1 MVLILW
7 RMWFRILRRWSW
19 LALGMLACGPACAR
33 VAEARIARVVTPV
46 AVLEGVRLRLDWPAG
61 ASQGQLTM
69 QARSV
74 RADDLGYRF
83 RDLQWHC
90 PLRRL
95 PRSGW
100 ACDGAIK
107 APGAAPLR
115 LSVAFDDART
125 DAVLARGAS
134 RLALQRRS
142 AMPDLT
148 RIDLTRVPVQWA
160 AALAAQAWPG
170 GRFSQ
175 GQMEGSLAIT
185 TPANGPLRVQGP
197 LALSG
202 LALASDDGRIA
213 AENFEAQLRIDYRTR
228 QGVTSLGLDG
238 SLRGDALF
246 GETYL
251 GLSGQPVQLALW
263 GEKSPGQGWRFP
275 SIRWRDGATLQA
287 QGSVGLD
294 PGNGLGMLDL
304 TLDSA
309 DASGLGDRYLS
320 ALLGKFGLADARISG
335 RWDGRLRFA
344 DGRLQQV
351 FASLHDVDLDD
362 PRERFTLQG
371 LDGTLAFSAGA
382 PVASALGWRQ
392 ARMYG
397 LDFGATRLP
406 FNSRDGVLTLEQDAR
421 VPLFG
426 GRTLIH
432 DLRIT
437 PPGGDAGLQM
447 DFGLTLE
454 AVDVGAMAKAFG
466 LPAFRGE
473 LNGEIPHA
481 RYADDQ
487 LTFDGGLSLG
497 VFDGAVQIT
506 QLAMERP
513 FGTAPTLSA
522 DIDINDIDLL
532 SLTEVFDF
540 GSISGR
546 LDGHIH
552 DLRLVDWTPVQFDAA
567 LVTERKPG
575 VRQRISQRAVQNI
588 SSVGDASFV
597 SSLQGRLIG
606 LFDDFGY
613 RRLGIRCQLNNEA
626 CQMGGLEDSHTPRS
640 DSSGFTIVEGAG
652 LPRLTVV
659 GFNRRVDW
667 PTLVE
672 RLKAIGKGEVKP
684 VID

>member
-1 MVLILW
+1 MLL
-7 RMWFRILRRWSW
+7 RILTPWWW
-19 LALGMLACGPACAR
+19 LALGLLVCGPAWGRA
-33 VAEARIARVVTPV
+33 AQARIARVSTPV
-46 AVLEGVRLRLDWPAG
+46 ATLEDVQVRLDWPADAG
-61 ASQGQLTM
+61 QGQLSM
-69 QARSV
+69 HARWV

-83 RDLQWHC
+83 QNLSWRC

-95 PRSGW
+95 PLAGW
-100 ACDGAIK
+100 ACDGVIE

-115 LSVAFDDART
+115 LSVQFDDAGT
-125 DAVLARGAS
+125 DAALTRGAS
-134 RLALQRRS
+134 RLALQRR
-142 AMPDLT
+142 AATPDLT
-148 RIDLTRVPVQWA
+148 RIDLIRVPVQWA
-160 AALAAQAWPG
+160 EALAAQAWPS
-170 GRFSQ
+170 GRFSK
-175 GQMEGSLAIT
+175 GRLDGKLAIT
-185 TPANGPLRVQGP
+185 TPQGGPVRVQGP
-197 LALSG
+197 LALTDA
-202 LALASDDGRIA
+202 ALQSADGGIVG
-213 AENFEAQLRIDYRTR
+213 ENLDARLDIDYRTR
-228 QGVTSLGLDG
+228 AGHTQLALEGRLGG
-238 SLRGDALF
+238 EALF

-251 GLSGQPVQLALW
+251 GLSGQPVQLMLR

-275 SIRWRDGATLQA
+275 MIEWNDGATLQA
-287 QGSVGLD
+287 R
-294 PGNGLGMLDL
+294 GNARFTDDTALSTLDL
-304 TLDSA
+304 GLA
-309 DASGLGDRYLS
+309 GHDAAGLRDRYLS
-320 ALLGKFGLADARISG
+320 ALLGKFGLGDAQISG
-335 RWDGRLRFA
+335 QWDGRIRLVN
-344 DGRLQQV
+344 GQLQQ
-351 FASLHDVDLDD
+351 AQANLQDVTLRD
-362 PRERFTLQG
+362 PRERFVLQS
-371 LDGTLAFSAGA
+371 LDGTLAFSSGA
-382 PVASALGWRQ
+382 AVTSELRWQQ

-397 LDFGATRLP
+397 LDFGQARLP
-406 FNSRDGVLTLEQDAR
+406 FTSREGALMLQRDAV

-432 DLRIT
+432 DLRIV
-437 PPGGDAGLQM
+437 PPHDAAGLEM

-466 LPAFRGE
+466 LPEFRGE

-522 DIDINDIDLL
+522 DIDIKDVDLL
-532 SLTEVFDF
+532 RLTEVFDF

-546 LDGHIH
+546 MSGYIH
-552 DLRLVDWTPVQFDAA
+552 DLRLVDWTPVRFDAA
-567 LVTERKPG
+567 FASDRKAG

-597 SSLQGRLIG
+597 SSLQGQLIG

-613 RRLGIRCQLNNEA
+613 GRLGIRCQLNNEV
-626 CQMGGLEDSHTPRS
+626 CLMGGLGDLDTPRS
-640 DSSGFTIVEGAG
+640 DSSGFTIVEGSG

-659 GFNRRVDW
+659 GYNRLVDW

-672 RLKAIGKGEVKP
+672 RMKAVSQGEVKP

>member
-1 MVLILW
+1 MLL
-7 RMWFRILRRWSW
+7 RILRPCCWIVLG
-19 LALGMLACGPACAR
+19 LAACGPAWAR
-33 VAEARIARVVTPV
+33 TAEARIARVTTPV
-46 AVLEGVRLRLDWPAG
+46 ATLEGVQVQLAWPAD
-61 ASQGQLTM
+61 AAQGQLTM
-69 QARSV
+69 HMRQV
-74 RADDLGYRF
+74 RAADLGYRF
-83 RDLQWHC
+83 RDLQWRC

-100 ACDGAIK
+100 ACDGVID
-107 APGAAPLR
+107 APGASPLR
-115 LSVAFDDART
+115 LSVRLDDAST
-125 DAVLARGAS
+125 EASLARGAS
-134 RLALQRRS
+134 RLALQRS
-142 AMPDLT
+142 TDTPDLT

-160 AALAAQAWPG
+160 AALAAQARPG

-175 GQMEGSLAIT
+175 GRLDGRLAIT
-185 TPANGPLRVQGP
+185 TPRDGAVHVQGP
-197 LALSG
+197 LALAG
-202 LALASDDGRIA
+202 GALQSDDGSIVG
-213 AENFEAQLRIDYRTR
+213 ENLDAHLDIDYRTHEGSS
-228 QGVTSLGLDG
+228 QLALDG
-238 SLRGDALF
+238 TLGGEALF

-251 GLSGQPVQLALW
+251 GLAGQPVRLALR
-263 GEKSPGQGWRFP
+263 GETSPGQGWRFP
-275 SIRWRDGATLQA
+275 LIEWRDGATLHA
-287 QGSVGLD
+287 HGSARVGADNALAA
-294 PGNGLGMLDL
+294 LDL
-304 TLDSA
+304 TLDGG
-309 DASGLGDRYLS
+309 DAAGLRDRYLS
-320 ALLGKFGLADARISG
+320 ALLGKFGMSDVEISG
-335 RWDGRLRFA
+335 QWNGRIRLA
-344 DGRLQQV
+344 DGRLQQ
-351 FASLHDVDLDD
+351 ASATLHDVDLHD
-362 PRERFTLQG
+362 PRERFILRG
-371 LDGTLAFSAGA
+371 LDGTVAFSAGA
-382 PVASALGWRQ
+382 SMASELRWRQ

-397 LDFGATRLP
+397 LDFGETRLP
-406 FNSRDGVLTLEQDAR
+406 FDSRDGALMLQENAV

-432 DLRIT
+432 DLRIV
-437 PPGGDAGLQM
+437 PPNDAAGLQM

-506 QLAMERP
+506 RLAMERP

-522 DIDINDIDLL
+522 DIDISDVDLL
-532 SLTEVFDF
+532 RLTEVFDF
-540 GSISGR
+540 GSITGR
-546 LDGHIH
+546 LDGYIH
-552 DLRLVDWTPVQFDAA
+552 GLRLVDWTPVRFDAA
-567 LVTERKPG
+567 FATDRKPG

-597 SSLQGRLIG
+597 SSLQGQLIG

-613 RRLGIRCQLNNEA
+613 SRLGIRCQLNNEV
-626 CQMGGLEDSHTPRS
+626 CLMGGLGDLDTPRS

-659 GFNRRVDW
+659 GYNRRVDW

-672 RLKAIGKGEVKP
+672 RMKAVGKGDVKP